1 MKQQYENL
9 IEMEKD
15 IAVLKSQMKTM
26 MENHLPHIQKTVDR
40 ILWLIITTL
49 LGIVVHG
56 ALTYFQIK

>member
-1 MKQQYENL
+1 MNQLET
-9 IEMEKD
+9 EKRLT
-15 IAVLKSQMKTM
+15 ALETKLTLL
-26 MENHLPHIQKTVDR
+26 MENHLPHLQSTVDK